1 MALFGTDGVRG
12 VANVDLTAEL
22 AVDLAIAAA
31 HVLGEIG
38 AFAGHRPKAI
48 VGQDSRASG
57 DFLEAAVVAG
67 LTSAGVDVYRVG
79 VLPTPAVAFLVK
91 ESGADLGVMISAS
104 HNPMPDNG
112 IKFFAKGGDKLA
124 DQVEAQIEARLG
136 EPWDRPTGLNVGRII
151 FDEAAKERY
160 ITHLLSTI
168 DTKLTGIKVIVDCA
182 NGAASTVAPS
192 LYERAGATVT
202 AISATPTGWNINE
215 NCGSTHLDN
224 LISEV
229 KKADAD
235 VGIAHD
241 GDADRCLLVAK
252 NGEVIDGD
260 YILNI
265 LATAYLA
272 DGKLNKKAVVGTVM
286 SNLGF
291 IKSMES
297 LGVKFEKT
305 AVGDRYVLEKML
317 ENDYTLGGEQSGH
330 VIMRQFSNTGD
341 GLLTALQVM
350 QVVAKSKKS
359 LFELASTMK
368 KYPQILI
375 NVKDVAKE
383 KLESSVK
390 IKDAILE
397 SEKQLA
403 GVGRVLLRASGTES
417 LVRVMVEA
425 NDLELAQKIADSLVQ
440 LVRLELKQ

>member
-57 DFLEAAVVAG
+57 DFLEAAVVSG

-91 ESGADLGVMISAS
+91 DSNADLGVMISAS

-151 FDEAAKERY
+151 FDEEAKNRY
-160 ITHLLSTI
+160 LKYLLSTL
-168 DTKLTGIKVIVDCA
+168 DTKLAGIKVIVDCA
-182 NGAASTVAPS
+182 NGAASTVAPIA
-192 LYERAGATVT
+192 YENAGASVT

-224 LISEV
+224 LINEV
-229 KKADAD
+229 KRTGADLG
-235 VGIAHD
+235 VAHD

-252 NGEVIDGD
+252 NGEVVDGD
-260 YILNI
+260 QILNI
-265 LATAYLA
+265 LAHSFLA
-272 DGKLNKKAVVGTVM
+272 QGKLSKKAVVGTVM

-297 LGVKFEKT
+297 AGIKFEKT

-350 QVVAKSKKS
+350 QVMVHSKKS
-359 LFELASTMK
+359 LIELTNTMQK
-368 KYPQILI
+368 FPQVLI
-375 NVKDVAKE
+375 NVKDVVKE
-383 KLESSVK
+383 KFASSVK
-390 IKDAILE
+390 IKMGILE
-397 SEKQLA
+397 SEKQLSGA
-403 GVGRVLLRASGTES
+403 GRVLVRASGTES
-417 LVRVMVEA
+417 LIRVMVEA
-425 NDLELAQKIADSLVQ
+425 NELDLAQKIAESLAA
-440 LVRLELKQ
+440 LVRLELK

>member
-48 VGQDSRASG
+48 VAQDSRASG

-79 VLPTPAVAFLVK
+79 VLPTPAVSFLVK
-91 ESGADLGVMISAS
+91 ESNADLGVMISAS

-124 DQVEAQIEARLG
+124 DQVELQIEARLG
-136 EPWDRPTGLNVGRII
+136 ESWNRPTGLNVGRII
-151 FDEAAKERY
+151 FDEGAKKRY
-160 ITHLLSTI
+160 IDHLLSTMS
-168 DTKLTGIKVIVDCA
+168 TKLTGLKVVVDCA

-192 LYERAGATVT
+192 AYEEAGAVVT

-224 LISEV
+224 LIKEV
-229 KKADAD
+229 KKIGADI
-235 VGIAHD
+235 GIAHD
-241 GDADRCLLVAK
+241 GDADRCLMIAK
-252 NGEVIDGD
+252 NGEIVDGD
-260 YILNI
+260 QILNI
-265 LATAYLA
+265 LATSYLA
-272 DGKLNKKAVVGTVM
+272 EGKLNKQTVVGTVM

-291 IKSMES
+291 IKSMQAADIK
-297 LGVKFEKT
+297 VEKT

-330 VIMRQFSNTGD
+330 IIMRQFSNTGD

-350 QVVAKSKKS
+350 QVVVKSKKT
-359 LFELASTMK
+359 LLELASAMQ
-368 KYPQILI
+368 KYPQVLI
-375 NVKDVAKE
+375 NVKDVVKE
-383 KLESSVK
+383 KLVSSAK

-397 SEKQLA
+397 SEKELA
-403 GVGRVLLRASGTES
+403 DSGRVLLRASGTES

-425 NDLELAQKIADSLVQ
+425 NDLELAQKVADSLAQ
-440 LVRLELKQ
+440 LVRSELKQ

>member
-48 VGQDSRASG
+48 VAQDSRASG

-91 ESGADLGVMISAS
+91 ESNADLGVMISAS

-136 EPWDRPTGLNVGRII
+136 ESWSRPTGLNVGRIF
-151 FDEAAKERY
+151 FDEGAKKRY
-160 ITHLLSTI
+160 IEHLLSTMS
-168 DTKLTGIKVIVDCA
+168 TKLTGLKVVVDCA

-192 LYERAGATVT
+192 AYEQAGAVVT

-215 NCGSTHLDN
+215 NCGSTHLEN
-224 LISEV
+224 LINEV
-229 KKADAD
+229 KKSGADI
-235 VGIAHD
+235 GIAHD
-241 GDADRCLLVAK
+241 GDADRCLMVAK
-252 NGEVIDGD
+252 NGEIIDGD
-260 YILNI
+260 QILNI

-272 DGKLNKKAVVGTVM
+272 EGKLNKQTVVGTVM

-291 IKSMES
+291 IKSMQAADIK
-297 LGVKFEKT
+297 VEKT

-330 VIMRQFSNTGD
+330 IIMRQFSNTGD

-350 QVVAKSKKS
+350 QVVAKSKKT
-359 LFELASTMK
+359 LLELASAMQ
-368 KYPQILI
+368 KYPQVLI

-390 IKDAILE
+390 IKEAILE
-397 SEKQLA
+397 SEKELA
-403 GVGRVLLRASGTES
+403 GSGRVLLRASGTES

-425 NDLELAQKIADSLVQ
+425 NDLELAQKVADSLAQ
-440 LVRLELKQ
+440 LVRSELKQ